1 MVLKR
6 LRHSIERFFRIL
18 DSEGVALFQAIVY
31 IHLAIAGAYC
41 ALVAGGVP
49 ETIQDAVGEPFNTA
63 WLWLCIAVTV
73 CLVGKLMA
81 REATQRFW
89 LRTAGLYFQFVGDAA
104 AMGAFYG
111 YVLSTIQESNWGKAV
126 VAAWVFAALGD
137 CALLLVWRDVR
148 RIDQEE
154 RRIRQ

>member
-1 MVLKR
+1 MKR
-6 LRHSIERFFRIL
+6 LRHSIERFLTIL
-18 DSEGVALFQAIVY
+18 DSEGVALFQAVVY

-41 ALVAGGVP
+41 ALVAGATP
-49 ETIQDAVGEPFNTA
+49 PTIQDALGPTFNTF
-63 WLWLCIAVTV
+63 WLWLCMAVTI
-73 CLVGKLMA
+73 CLAGKLMA

-89 LRTAGLYFQFVGDAA
+89 LRTSGLYLQFVGDAA

-111 YVLSTIQESNWGKAV
+111 YVVSTIQESNWGKAV

-148 RIDQEE
+148 RIDQAE
-154 RRIRQ
+154 RQARR